1 MAEHNV
7 GFHSTEHRLT
17 QSEQLKTV
25 AWSDE
30 AWFLLRLADGGL
42 RMISWTQPGLLP
54 VQAGGSDGDCE
65 MFCGIFWTFYKQNF
79 VPSNGYFVQNMCP
92 YHKAKS
98 VFQWK
103 LQCIYPCR
111 SKGGFMVF
119 LIKWSLGIYQL
130 FSVFHTKKAG
140 FRWFILRW
148 GQNLLGKPWIIT
160 RHNLLLLSQRTV
172 WYSYRG
178 SKEKDT

>member
-1 MAEHNV
+1 MRLDFCWGWQMVGSEWFREPSLDSYQSRLVVVMEIVKCFVVYSGPSINRTLYLLMAIFCKICVHI
-7 GFHSTEHRLT
+7 TRLNL
-17 QSEQLKTV
+17 SFSGSYSV
-25 AWSDE
+25 YIH
-30 AWFLLRLADGGL
+30 ADQ
-42 RMISWTQPGLLP
+42 R
-54 VQAGGSDGDCE
+54 E
-65 MFCGIFWTFYKQNF
+65 
-79 VPSNGYFVQNMCP
+79 
-92 YHKAKS
+92 
-98 VFQWK
+98 
-103 LQCIYPCR
+103 
-111 SKGGFMVF
+111 VF

>member
-1 MAEHNV
+1 MKIW
-7 GFHSTEHRLT
+7 HSWSFEVNWPQCWNTMLGSTPVSQEQKFEAHRLT

-79 VPSNGYFVQNMCP
+79 VPSNGYFVQNMFP

-103 LQCIYPCR
+103 LLCIYPCR
-111 SKGGFMVF
+111 SKVL
-119 LIKWSLGIYQL
+119 LIKWSLGMYQL
-130 FSVFHTKKAG
+130 FSVC
-140 FRWFILRW
+140 FILKRQ
-148 GQNLLGKPWIIT
+148 GLGG
-160 RHNLLLLSQRTV
+160 LF
-172 WYSYRG
+172 
-178 SKEKDT
+178 